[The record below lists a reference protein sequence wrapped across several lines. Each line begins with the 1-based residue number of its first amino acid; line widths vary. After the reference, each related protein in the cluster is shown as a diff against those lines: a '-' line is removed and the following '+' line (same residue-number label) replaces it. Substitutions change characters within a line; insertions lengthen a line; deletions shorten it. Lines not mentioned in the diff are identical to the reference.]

1 MPDGQPAV
9 GSPVASHRSTP
20 QELVDRNDAER
31 TGQAHLIYRDLEC
44 RQVIRLL
51 AAIGETVNIGRRDE
65 CDVSLGWDSEVSRLH
80 ASLQM
85 IGLDWTI
92 ADDGSRNG
100 SFVNGERLH
109 GRRRLFDGDM
119 IVLGQTA
126 IVFRFPPRTQ
136 GATTRPGG
144 LTMNREL
151 VEGTDRKVLVAL
163 CRPLKEPGRAM
174 PATNQAI
181 ANELNLGVPAVKKRM
196 TALFAR
202 FRLEDLPQS
211 EKRRRLAV
219 VALETG
225 IVTPND
231 L

>member
-1 MPDGQPAV
+1 MPEGPPAV
-9 GSPVASHRSTP
+9 SSPIAGHRSTP
-20 QELVDRNDAER
+20 QELVDRNEAER
-31 TGQAHLIYRDLEC
+31 TGEAHIIYRDSDG

-51 AAIGETVNIGRRDE
+51 AALGDTAIIGRRDE
-65 CDVSLGWDSEVSRLH
+65 CDISLGWDSEVSRLH
-80 ASLQM
+80 ASLEL

-100 SFVNGERLH
+100 SFVNGERLYE
-109 GRRRLFDGDM
+109 RRRLFDGDE
-119 IVLGQTA
+119 IVLGQTGL
-126 IVFRFPPRTQ
+126 VFRFPSKAA

-144 LTMNREL
+144 PTMSRQS
-151 VEGTDRKVLVAL
+151 VTDADRRVLIAL

-174 PATNQAI
+174 PASNQAI
-181 ANELNLGVPAVKKRM
+181 ADELNLGLPAVKKRL

-202 FRLEDLPQS
+202 FQLESLPQA
-211 EKRRRLAV
+211 EKRSRLAV

-225 IVTPND
+225 IVSPRD

>member
-9 GSPVASHRSTP
+9 VSPVASHRSTP

-31 TGQAHLIYRDLEC
+31 TGQAHLIYRDFEG

-80 ASLQM
+80 ATLQM

-92 ADDGSRNG
+92 ADDGSTNG

-119 IVLGQTA
+119 IALGQTA
-126 IVFRFPPRTQ
+126 IVFRFPPRAA

-144 LTMNREL
+144 MTMHREL
-151 VEGTDRKVLVAL
+151 VRDIDRQVLVAL

-174 PATNQAI
+174 PATNQSI
-181 ANELNLGVPAVKKRM
+181 ADELNLGVPAVKKRL

-202 FRLEDLPQS
+202 FQLEGLPQS